1 MTILA
6 RMGKNPLTIKM
17 CKNLRKL
24 WLHFV
29 TMAVTEPVDYPE
41 TQV

>member
-1 MTILA
+1 
-6 RMGKNPLTIKM
+6 M
-17 CKNLRKL
+17 CENLKTQSSLFL